1 MKGITSENLSTVFN
15 SIVEDFENN
24 KLKEKEHGQYSGIV
38 YTPIYIADFIVN
50 NLFKIYLNDLCEK
63 YNANSPNLFLE
74 GFDFDIF
81 YSIIKKDPE
90 FKKEWKNKIVH
101 FKILDPACGSG
112 RFLISTGNILLKI
125 FKKLNSNW
133 QEFETK
139 KYIIENI
146 LYGVELDRTAQNI
159 SKIRL
164 LSWLFSSKNTLIS
177 DINYAFKTGV
187 KKNLE
192 KILDD
197 FNIKFNIFSLDFLLD
212 FKLNQKFDFIIG
224 NPPYIENKKILDLNF
239 KRELSNTFKS
249 AYRLFDLSIVFLEKS
264 LKLLKENKGY
274 LSFLMT
280 NKFLAADYG
289 IKIRKIVLNE
299 TEIKQIINISKLPI
313 FAHAASYPIIISLKK
328 GTPHKKNKF
337 IIQSYKNIDDLVE
350 FNNINSKVIPQ
361 SILEALPSKVFPIS
375 GNIEVIRYLFSNFK
389 TMSEQIKDLN
399 IIYRPFGFTQWKK
412 FFDNISES
420 KSSENDLLLIGTGNV
435 GNFHIK
441 FDKRIR
447 IAKKDIKISYFKYTQ
462 ILEDI
467 WRNMNVE
474 KLIFREIAQ
483 NLTTVYDP
491 GIFTN
496 ITGLYFIRI
505 PSYSTNDLF
514 CLLSILNSKFMDL
527 TFKSL
532 FGTLH
537 MSGGHMRFNGSFIKR
552 LPMPNIFPESLAYL
566 GKINQ
571 ILSQLLYDQTDLH
584 IKFQEIEK
592 YNTFFIKLADSLVSL
607 LYLKNFF
614 KSSKYSTLSKLL
626 TQHREFIPNVEFK
639 YSQPRYNISGFRI
652 YAPFELEQE
661 LFSIK
666 NCYKVLNNNPQMIK
680 EIQQISSSNFHH

>member
-462 ILEDI
+462 MLEDT

>member
-274 LSFLMT
+274 LSFLIT